1 MTRTDQLTVVG
12 PVLRPGDGG
21 YDDEVRGFQTA
32 YRHRPDVVVGATCAE
47 DVVAA
52 VRYARERG
60 LPVGVQATGHGLGT
74 ALDGGVLVST
84 RRMAGVRVD
93 AARRSAWFE
102 AGVVWRA
109 VIEAAAVHGLAPLAG
124 SAPEVGAVAYTL
136 GGGLG
141 LLARKYGYAADHVR
155 RIEVVTADGALREV
169 DAEHEPELFWGLR
182 GGRDNLG
189 IVTGLEIGLVPVD
202 RVWGGG
208 LYFDAPL
215 AGDVL
220 EAYRDWTAGGLPE
233 ELTSSVGLVPMPDVE
248 AVPPPLRGRHV
259 THVRIAYLGDAAEGE
274 RLVAPLR
281 AVGPRLVD
289 SLAELPYTEGGTIY
303 RDPTFP
309 HPYRGSST
317 LLRELD
323 PAGLAEVLRLAGPG
337 SERPAVLDLRHLGGA
352 LSRPAAAPSAIG
364 HRDANYLLRVI
375 SVLDESTVDE
385 VRPFHDRVLSAAG
398 ESLGASLNFFYGPT
412 TAAEVASAYD
422 ADDHRRLAELKARY
436 DPENTFRAN
445 HTITPARRPAPR

>member
-1 MTRTDQLTVVG
+1 MTRTDELTVDG
-12 PVLRPGDGG
+12 PVLRPGDDG
-21 YDDEVRGFQTA
+21 YAAEVGGFQTA
-32 YRHRPDVVVGATCAE
+32 YRHRPDVVVGATGAG

-52 VRYARERG
+52 VRYAGGRG

-84 RRMAGVRVD
+84 RRMTGVRVD
-93 AARRSAWFE
+93 AGRRSAWVE
-102 AGVVWRA
+102 AGVVWQA
-109 VIEAAAVHGLAPLAG
+109 VIEATAPYGLAPLAG

-155 RIEVVTADGALREV
+155 RMEVVTADGMLREV
-169 DAEHEPELFWGLR
+169 DAEREPELFWGLR

-189 IVTGLEIGLVPVD
+189 IVTGLEIGLVPVE

-215 AGDVL
+215 AGDVV
-220 EAYRDWTAGGLPE
+220 EAYRAWTAGGLPE

-248 AVPPPLRGRHV
+248 AVPAPLRGRHV
-259 THVRIAYLGDAAEGE
+259 THVRIAYLGDPGEGA

-281 AVGPRLVD
+281 AVGPRLID
-289 SLAELPYTEGGTIY
+289 SLGELPYIEGGTIY

-309 HPYRGSST
+309 HPYRGSNT

-323 PAGLAEVLRLAGPG
+323 AGGLAEVLRLAGPG

-352 LSRPAAAPSAIG
+352 LGRPAVAPSAIG
-364 HRDANYLLRVI
+364 HRDASYLLRII
-375 SVLDESTVDE
+375 SVVDESTVE
-385 VRPFHDRVLSAAG
+385 GIKPFHDRVLSAAG
-398 ESLGASLNFFYGPT
+398 ESLGSSLNFYYGPT
-412 TAAEVASAYD
+412 TAAEVAAAYD
-422 ADDHRRLAELKARY
+422 DGDHQRLAGLKARF
-436 DPENTFRAN
+436 DPDNTFRAN
-445 HTITPARRPAPR
+445 HNIRPGSR